1 MLRYAL
7 SPRWIPG
14 HLLALGV
21 LLVCLRLGLWQWEAG
36 REPLEPGGPPRNS
49 IQNLFYAAQWV
60 FFGVVALW
68 FWWRYLKDEKRADEE
83 WDAEQAQQ
91 AEQAAASGGARPAG
105 DPSGGDSGP
114 G

>member
-21 LLVCLRLGLWQWEAG
+21 LLVCLRLGWWQWEG
-36 REPLEPGGPPRNS
+36 RTSL
-49 IQNLFYAAQWV
+49 QNTFYAAQWV

-68 FWWRYLKDEKRADEE
+68 FWWRYLKDERRADEE
-83 WDAEQAQQ
+83 WDAEQA
-91 AEQAAASGGARPAG
+91 ALATAG
-105 DPSGGDSGP
+105 DPSGSDAGP